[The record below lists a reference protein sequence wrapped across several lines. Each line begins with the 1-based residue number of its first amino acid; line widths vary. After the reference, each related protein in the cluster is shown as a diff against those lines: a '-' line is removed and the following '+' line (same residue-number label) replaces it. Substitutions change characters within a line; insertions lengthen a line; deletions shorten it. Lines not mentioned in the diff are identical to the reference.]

1 MTTEEMRTKLIELE
15 NHFIHILS
23 EEEMDWELKELRA
36 SVLTRLY
43 AIQHI
48 LQRRLRNGT
57 TEINKTNKE

>member
-1 MTTEEMRTKLIELE
+1 MTSEEMKSKLIELE

-23 EEEMDWELKELRA
+23 EEELDSELKELKA

-48 LQRRLRNGT
+48 LQRRLNGT
-57 TEINKTNKE
+57 PKID